1 MASNWPLTDLLDR
14 LSEATLIHVDARVLA
29 LYMLGDEVL
38 GPQVET
44 IMRVA
49 GSGVLNVQTSALTL
63 YQILAEVY
71 RRGRADLAGE
81 VARMLQV
88 HPGLTLVPATTDV
101 AIQAAEV
108 RAQLGGRPE
117 RAIQIATALVEGADV
132 YVTTGSGLR
141 RIGGMSVVN
150 LDDLPTPT

>member
-49 GSGVLNVQTSALTL
+49 GSGVLNVQTTALTL

-71 RRGRADLAGE
+71 RRGRAALAGNA
-81 VARMLQV
+81 ARSGMRRRLCRQDRGSKRLMKRINY
-88 HPGLTLVPATTDV
+88 HVP
-101 AIQAAEV
+101 EK
-108 RAQLGGRPE
+108 
-117 RAIQIATALVEGADV
+117 
-132 YVTTGSGLR
+132 S
-141 RIGGMSVVN
+141 
-150 LDDLPTPT
+150 